1 MKLAATLLSLAA
13 VTAFADPLEQKLE
26 ARTARN
32 DAGTELPYRI
42 HVPAIPAG
50 QKVPVILFLHGAG
63 ERGSN
68 NVAQLKHGVASI
80 LSYSERKKEPVI
92 LIVPQCPANQKWVE
106 VDWSAPTHT
115 IPEKPS
121 TPMALALQ
129 ALDEAIAKLP
139 VDPKR
144 VYVTGISM
152 GGYGTWDIIARRTNF
167 FAAAM
172 PVCGGGDPGTAR
184 AIKDQPMWIFHGD
197 ADKAVPVARSRA
209 MNEAIKTAGGSP
221 KYTEYPGVG
230 HDCWTQTYANDDVL
244 AWLFAQKRP

>member
-1 MKLAATLLSLAA
+1 M
-13 VTAFADPLEQKLE
+13 TAFADPLEQKLE
-26 ARTARN
+26 ARTVRN
-32 DAGTELPYRI
+32 EAGAELPYRI
-42 HVPAIPAG
+42 HVPKVAG
-50 QKVPVILFLHGAG
+50 DAKVPVILFLHGAG

-80 LSYSERKKEPVI
+80 LSYSERRNEPVVV
-92 LIVPQCPANQKWVE
+92 IVPQCPTGKKWVE

-115 IPEKPS
+115 MPEQAS
-121 TPMALALQ
+121 SSMALALQ

-152 GGYGTWDIIARRTNF
+152 GGYGTWDVIARRAAF

-172 PVCGGGDPGTAR
+172 PVCGGGDPAS
-184 AIKDQPMWIFHGD
+184 APKFKDLPIWVFHGD

-209 MNEAIKTAGGSP
+209 MMEALKAAGGSP

-230 HDCWTQTYANDDVL
+230 HDSWTQTYASDDVL